1 MWITGHID
9 LLHLL
14 AASVF
19 SFGSFW
25 ILAVCFIL
33 DVWTAKY
40 KYAAPEFSIWLYFT
54 LYLL

>member
-1 MWITGHID
+1 MWITDNSD